1 MGRGPVIPGRLLPSE
16 GLPAVCCPTGNR
28 GSLPALT
35 ELSVQTGRDGNYL
48 KWTPQGDKCQDQ
60 EKDGGLWEAPNPPPE
75 LGAVQDDGRLS
86 FSPDPA
92 TLWLCH
98 TGAAS

>member
-1 MGRGPVIPGRLLPSE
+1 MGRGPMIPGRLLPSE

-60 EKDGGLWEAPNPPPE
+60 GKDGGLWEAPNPTQSWGQSRMTTG
-75 LGAVQDDGRLS
+75 LG